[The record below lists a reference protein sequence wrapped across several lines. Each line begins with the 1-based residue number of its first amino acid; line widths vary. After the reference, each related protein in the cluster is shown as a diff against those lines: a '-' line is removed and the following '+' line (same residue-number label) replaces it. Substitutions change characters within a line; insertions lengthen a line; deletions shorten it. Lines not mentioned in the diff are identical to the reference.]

1 MNLTDWFSKKH
12 KIIENFLS
20 HLLSL
25 SIASKILVIFF
36 MYINF
41 FEQHDSGLYFFPNII
56 LMFSFSHQN
65 ALQFDDFFSTRKSR
79 FWFIF
84 VVLFS
89 ALFVELGL
97 PALARPTSFS
107 MCKAATCNNN
117 RETKTATAAAW
128 VPHTVHYGHLP
139 SKKVHYLFLV
149 SKSP

>member
-1 MNLTDWFSKKH
+1 MIQPF
-12 KIIENFLS
+12 
-20 HLLSL
+20 
-25 SIASKILVIFF
+25 IFF
-36 MYINF
+36 QIVF
-41 FEQHDSGLYFFPNII
+41 LCSVFP
-56 LMFSFSHQN
+56 HQN

-117 RETKTATAAAW
+117 RETKTATAAA
-128 VPHTVHYGHLP
+128 
-139 SKKVHYLFLV
+139 
-149 SKSP
+149 